1 MDKTKMLVAL
11 LALGA
16 AGLPCERVTAQ
27 TPSATMVSGQI
38 VTHLQVH
45 RGSADYERARGWV
58 QKSAKRAGPRVG
70 SASNLDADALGE
82 VIYVDIVHHTGAT
95 GLSAMSGPSLPALP
109 LDARVFGIFDRRYR
123 HGQHNER
130 RLDANLVA
138 RAGGGCRR

>member
-45 RGSADYERARGWV
+45 KGSADYERARQWV
-58 QKSAKRAGPRVG
+58 QESVKRAGPRVG
-70 SASNLDADALGE
+70 SASNLDANALGE
-82 VIYVDIVHHTGAT
+82 VIYVDIVHHTRAT
-95 GLSAMSGPSLPALP
+95 GLSAMSGPSLPAP
-109 LDARVFGIFDRRYR
+109 PWTPGFSEYSIGDSATV
-123 HGQHNER
+123 
-130 RLDANLVA
+130 
-138 RAGGGCRR
+138 